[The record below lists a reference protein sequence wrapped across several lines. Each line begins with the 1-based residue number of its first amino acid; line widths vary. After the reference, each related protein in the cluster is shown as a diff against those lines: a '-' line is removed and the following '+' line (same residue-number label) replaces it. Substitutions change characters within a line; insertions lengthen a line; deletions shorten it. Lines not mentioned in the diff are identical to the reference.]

1 MPIRPRRGAAIAVAL
16 ATGLLCLTA
25 LGVNAQ
31 DPSPAGSLDPTAGV
45 IATPAPSLTADE
57 ARVRMLNGSPDA
69 SSMDVYLDGSMVEG
83 LSGISFGAVS
93 DYVVVPAGSHDV
105 SLFDSGADSS
115 TDEPRY
121 TGSIGFE
128 GGSTSTLA
136 ATDLLA
142 TLQLQVLADTPTPV
156 AKKAQVRFV
165 QYSADLPAGD
175 IGLINKDALV
185 TGLGYPAAS
194 QYLAIAPGSWVF
206 ESRPG
211 GDTSTA
217 MQLPPV
223 TVAGGAS
230 YSVFLVGSA
239 MGAED
244 AQGLTAVTVPDAAYQ
259 PPTTA
264 MLRLVH
270 ASPDAAGFDV
280 YLDGAKVE
288 ALTGISYGTVSGY
301 LEVPGGSRT
310 VTIFE
315 NGADPS
321 TASPLVATDLTFEP
335 GSTYTVAASNLAAKL
350 RLDLFKDEPSPVTD
364 KAEVRY
370 VDLSA
375 DAGSLDIAPD
385 GKPATVSKLGY
396 AKASPYVAVDAGSPD
411 LEVRQAGKKKV
422 LLQLDPISLAAGT
435 SSTVFVMGSATEAS
449 GAQPLSIVVTVD
461 ATASP

>member
-1 MPIRPRRGAAIAVAL
+1 M
-16 ATGLLCLTA
+16 
-25 LGVNAQ
+25 
-31 DPSPAGSLDPTAGV
+31 
-45 IATPAPSLTADE
+45 
-57 ARVRMLNGSPDA
+57 
-69 SSMDVYLDGSMVEG
+69 
-83 LSGISFGAVS
+83 
-93 DYVVVPAGSHDV
+93 
-105 SLFDSGADSS
+105 
-115 TDEPRY
+115 
-121 TGSIGFE
+121 
-128 GGSTSTLA
+128 
-136 ATDLLA
+136 
-142 TLQLQVLADTPTPV
+142 
-156 AKKAQVRFV
+156 
-165 QYSADLPAGD
+165 
-175 IGLINKDALV
+175 

-194 QYLAIAPGSWVF
+194 QYVVMAPGSYVF

-244 AQGLTAVTVPDAAYQ
+244 AQGLYRRHRALDAAYQ

-280 YLDGAKVE
+280 VRRRREGRGPHRHLLRHRLQLLRGAGWLANRHHLRE
-288 ALTGISYGTVSGY
+288 WCRSG
-301 LEVPGGSRT
+301 
-310 VTIFE
+310 
-315 NGADPS
+315 
-321 TASPLVATDLTFEP
+321 TASALVASDFTFEP

-370 VDLSA
+370 VDLAA
-375 DAGSLDIAPD
+375 DASALDIAPD
-385 GKPATVSKLGY
+385 GKPAIVSKLGY
-396 AKASPYVAVDAGSPD
+396 AKVSPYAVVDAGSPD

-435 SSTVFVMGSATEAS
+435 SSTVFVIGSATGAAS
-449 GAQPLSIVVTVD
+449 AQPMSIVVTVD